1 MNKNKLT
8 IIACSGSI
16 LAATL
21 FATSSYATPQQNF
34 GDGNRN
40 RQVIDGASLPEN
52 RFNTPSSTENFISP
66 LSYERRLQQTA
77 LTKLGCGC
85 NNCVSAIRKLVR
97 AGELSI

>member
-1 MNKNKLT
+1 MDKNKLT
-8 IIACSGSI
+8 IIACSSSI
-16 LAATL
+16 LAATI
-21 FATSSYATPQQNF
+21 FAASSHAMPQQNF

-52 RFNTPSSTENFISP
+52 QVNTPSLTENSISP

-85 NNCVSAIRKLVR
+85 NNCVSAIRKLVQS
-97 AGELSI
+97 GELSI